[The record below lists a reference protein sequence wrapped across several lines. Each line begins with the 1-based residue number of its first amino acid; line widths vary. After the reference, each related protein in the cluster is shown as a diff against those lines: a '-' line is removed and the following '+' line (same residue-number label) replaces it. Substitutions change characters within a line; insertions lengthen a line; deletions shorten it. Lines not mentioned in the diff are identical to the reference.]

1 MVSVMAAFVILMLGM
16 GMVYTSIS
24 FSQKLTARAS
34 ESRQK
39 TEDTM
44 ASYYKGTGKAKL
56 SLSDFT
62 LNEDNGTAVSVTGK
76 YSIYTAQNGEVLY
89 AFQASSGDG
98 WHAAADILDVY
109 LPGLTADEL
118 KKISGSALNNEIKKQ
133 NDGEYP
139 SVSSEEHAAAQAALD
154 TYWADKSPKENIVVP
169 DNLAWKANNIK
180 DEQGNKTYYLI
191 ANTDPNSSGGW
202 KAFLLWIDGKIYV
215 STVYHQ
221 WQKHMEGVE
230 TSGFGYDSNNYTV
243 ERVVAAINGEKANQ
257 ALYDLLF
264 GKLIEVNY

>member
-34 ESRQK
+34 KTRQK

-56 SLSDFT
+56 ILSDFT

-118 KKISGSALNNEIKKQ
+118 KKLVAL
-133 NDGEYP
+133 
-139 SVSSEEHAAAQAALD
+139 H
-154 TYWADKSPKENIVVP
+154 
-169 DNLAWKANNIK
+169 
-180 DEQGNKTYYLI
+180 
-191 ANTDPNSSGGW
+191 
-202 KAFLLWIDGKIYV
+202 
-215 STVYHQ
+215 
-221 WQKHMEGVE
+221 
-230 TSGFGYDSNNYTV
+230 
-243 ERVVAAINGEKANQ
+243 
-257 ALYDLLF
+257 
-264 GKLIEVNY
+264 